1 MNKRETNMKTIAG
14 VRVTD
19 KTFKR
24 YWIGSVAVSLLV
36 NAYVMN
42 NGGWNFEAPA
52 APQAQVTVPVK

>member
-1 MNKRETNMKTIAG
+1 MKTIAG
-14 VRVTD
+14 VKVTD